1 MAVSLK
7 PVEWLGS
14 SHKDLLAMPE
24 EVQRHIGFTLYLV
37 QCGRMPP
44 EVKPL
49 KGYGGANVQEIIV
62 DYDTDTYRA
71 VYTLRYPTLI
81 YMLHVFKKK
90 SKSGRAT
97 PKRDIELI
105 ERRLKFAQDLEKNR
119 RT

>member
-7 PVEWLGS
+7 PVEWLS
-14 SHKDLLAMPE
+14 STKKDLLALPD
-24 EVQRHIGFTLYLV
+24 EVQQHIGFVLYLV

-49 KGYGGANVQEIIV
+49 KGYGGASVQEIIV

-71 VYTLRYPTLI
+71 VYTLRYPARI

-90 SKSGRAT
+90 SKSGAAT

-105 ERRLKFAQDLEKNR
+105 ERRLKLAQQMEQNW